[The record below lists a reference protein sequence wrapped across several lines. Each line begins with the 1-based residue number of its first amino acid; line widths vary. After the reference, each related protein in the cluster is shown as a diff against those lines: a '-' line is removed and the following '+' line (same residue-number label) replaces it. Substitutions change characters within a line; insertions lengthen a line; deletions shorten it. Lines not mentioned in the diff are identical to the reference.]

1 MSLRKTTRFLPLM
14 TVVALVLAA
23 CAAASPS
30 ASEEP
35 AESVAPSES
44 QSTFPTGDISIE
56 MWHKEG
62 DLQLPAIEAL
72 TDAYT
77 ELHPNVTFTL
87 VNKEVGGTEA
97 MREDMVNTALDPSS
111 QPELVWTVL
120 DHVGPFVEA
129 GVIQPLDGLFD
140 ESVLADAAKGSGTFV
155 DPATGESHVWVAPI
169 SIGNQLMLY
178 YNKEVIA
185 DAPAD
190 TDAMIAVAHENS
202 NPPDS
207 YGILYR
213 LDESFWLVPWLGG
226 FGASVFADDG
236 VTPTLNTPEVQAAL
250 QFMYDLKFTEG
261 LLPTECDYNCMN
273 DGFKNGI
280 TPMIING
287 DWALGEYSGVFGDNL
302 GVAPIPKVTSTGMYP
317 APYIGGVYYMIP
329 SSVEGD
335 TLTVVRDFIDFTLS
349 FEQQVNLTE
358 ALQRLPSN
366 AQALADPVVTGSPA
380 LQGAGEAVAKGTPQ
394 PINVEMRCIFDAMNT
409 GIRDVHAGNSDVEA
423 VSEAMQTAANNC
435 IAAL

>member
-1 MSLRKTTRFLPLM
+1 MSLSKFTKFLPLM

-23 CAAASPS
+23 CTSGS
-30 ASEEP
+30 P
-35 AESVAPSES
+35 AESAAGSEPEAS
-44 QSTFPTGDISIE
+44 EAAFPTGDISIE
-56 MWHKEG
+56 LWHKEG

-72 TDAYT
+72 TAAYT
-77 ELHPNVTFTL
+77 ALHPNVTFSL

-97 MREDMVNTALDPSS
+97 MREDMVNSALSPDA

-140 ESVLADAAKGSGTFV
+140 ESVLAESAQGSGTFT

-178 YNKEVIA
+178 YDKSVV
-185 DAPAD
+185 DTAPAD
-190 TDAMIAVAHENS
+190 TNELIAAAKEHN
-202 NPPDS
+202 NPPAN

-226 FGASVFADDG
+226 FGGSVFADDG
-236 VTPTLNTPEVQAAL
+236 VTPTLNTDEMQAAL
-250 QFMYDLKFTEG
+250 QFMYDMKFTEG

-280 TPMIING
+280 SPMAING
-287 DWALGEYSGVFGDNL
+287 DWALGEYTDAFGDDL
-302 GVAPIPKVTSTGMYP
+302 GVAPIPKVASTGLYP

-349 FEQQVNLTE
+349 TEQQIALTE

-366 AQALADPVVTGSPA
+366 AEALADPVVTDSPG
-380 LQGAGEAVAKGTPQ
+380 LQGAGEAVAKGVPQ

-423 VSEAMQTAANNC
+423 VAEGMQAAAENC

>member
-1 MSLRKTTRFLPLM
+1 M

-23 CAAASPS
+23 CASASPS

-35 AESVAPSES
+35 SESTAPSES
-44 QSTFPTGDISIE
+44 QSTFPTGDITIE
-56 MWHKEG
+56 LWHKEG

-72 TDAYT
+72 TEAYT
-77 ELHPNVTFTL
+77 ALHPNVTFTL

-97 MREDMVNTALDPSS
+97 MREDMVNTALSPDA

-129 GVIQPLDGLFD
+129 GVIQPMDDLFD
-140 ESVLADAAKGSGTFV
+140 ASVLAEAAQGSGTFT
-155 DPATGESHVWVAPI
+155 DPLTGESHVWVAPL

-178 YNKEVIA
+178 YDKSVIG
-185 DAPAD
+185 DEPPAD
-190 TDAMIAVAHENS
+190 TDALIELAHEYTS
-202 NPPDS
+202 APDS

-213 LDESFWLVPWLGG
+213 LDESFWLVPWIGG
-226 FGASVFADDG
+226 FGGEVFAEDG
-236 VTPTLNTPEVQAAL
+236 VTPNLDSDEMKAAL
-250 QFMYDLKFTEG
+250 QFMYDMKFTEQ

-280 TPMIING
+280 APMIING
-287 DWALGEYSGVFGDNL
+287 DWALGEYSGVFGDDL
-302 GVAPIPKVTSTGMYP
+302 GVAPIPQVTATGLYP
-317 APYIGGVYYMIP
+317 APYIGGVYYMVP

-335 TLTVVRDFIDFTLS
+335 TLTVVKDFINFTLS
-349 FEQQVNLTE
+349 TEQQVALTE
-358 ALQRLPSN
+358 SLQRLPAN
-366 AQALADPVVTGSPA
+366 AEALADPVVTDNPA

-409 GIRDVHAGNSDVEA
+409 GIRAVHAGESDIDTVA
-423 VSEAMQTAANNC
+423 ADMQAAAENC